1 MKKEGKAVTLIV
13 AKDKNDFIN
22 KWNQMG
28 LDSDG
33 KEEYKISNVYT
44 AYHGSYN
51 GLIIVSKKIKWIKM
65 TLI

>member
-33 KEEYKISNVYT
+33 KEEYKFLMFILYIMVPE
-44 AYHGSYN
+44 
-51 GLIIVSKKIKWIKM
+51 II
-65 TLI
+65 LQ